1 MSNGPQKPSR
11 RPALGRGLSSLIQ
24 SPGGAPATTGAPAG
38 RRILEVPIEQVAP
51 RADQPRRHFKDTALD
66 ELAASIRERGV
77 LSPILVRKSG
87 PGYAI
92 IAGER
97 RWRAAQRAGLK
108 EVPVVLEEA
117 DDVEAFEIALIENIQ
132 REDLNPIEEAEAYER
147 LMGLHGWTQE
157 QCAEKVGKDRSS
169 VANALRLLKL
179 PDSARDAVVEGRL
192 AMGHARAVVALGD
205 HGVIETATRE
215 ILAKGLSVRQT
226 EALVRRLKRG
236 DGGGRGRETPKE
248 VSPGVRDLVARL
260 QQVLG
265 TRVSLKDR
273 GNRGSLVI
281 DYASL
286 DDLDRV
292 VDRILGDR

>member
-24 SPGGAPATTGAPAG
+24 SPGGGTAQGPSAG
-38 RRILEVPIEQVAP
+38 RRILDVPIEQVSP
-51 RADQPRRHFKDTALD
+51 RSDQPRRHFKDTALE

-77 LSPILVRKSG
+77 LSPILVRKRG
-87 PGYAI
+87 GGYAI

-117 DDVEAFEIALIENIQ
+117 DDVEAFEIALVENIQ

-157 QCAEKVGKDRSS
+157 QCAERVGKERSS

-179 PDSARDAVVEGRL
+179 PDGARDAVIEGRL
-192 AMGHARAVVALGD
+192 AMGHARAVVALGEAKAID
-205 HGVIETATRE
+205 TATRE
-215 ILAKGLSVRQT
+215 VLSKGLSVRQT
-226 EALVRRLKRG
+226 EALVRKLKK
-236 DGGGRGRETPKE
+236 GGAPTRDRKDPQV
-248 VSPGVRDLVARL
+248 VSPAVRDLVARL
-260 QQVLG
+260 QQGLG
-265 TRVSLKDR
+265 TRVHLQDQAGR
-273 GNRGSLVI
+273 GRLVI
-281 DYASL
+281 QYASL

-292 VDRILGDR
+292 VDRILGDK